1 MIVRMRSADHS
12 DALLDFILEKLLESV
27 PRVRLL
33 RLFLQNPEEQF
44 SIAAIIQRT
53 RLSSPPIRKELAR
66 LVEIGII
73 QKKQNI
79 SFARKKGGG
88 RKKKRA
94 GTPKEETYRARRDFL
109 FFKELRDLV
118 VKSAIASRKTL
129 TRQIKHMGGVKLAI
143 MSGVFINNE
152 NARTD
157 LLIVGDEVNKRRL
170 DAFLS
175 RTESHLGKSLSYT
188 LMDTDEFKYRKTMY
202 DRFLKDILEY
212 PHEKLINRMG
222 L

>member
-1 MIVRMRSADHS
+1 M
-12 DALLDFILEKLLESV
+12 

-53 RLSSPPIRKELAR
+53 RLSPLPIRKELAR
-66 LVEIGII
+66 LAEIGII
-73 QKKQNI
+73 QKKQKTPP
-79 SFARKKGGG
+79 SRKGEK
-88 RKKKRA
+88 RREKKRA
-94 GTPKEETYRARRDFL
+94 SVYKEETYRTRRDFL
-109 FFKELRDLV
+109 FFKELQDLV
-118 VKSAIASRKTL
+118 VKSATASRKAL
-129 TRQIKHMGGVKLAI
+129 ARQIKHLGGVKLAI
-143 MSGVFINNE
+143 ISGVFINNE

-188 LMDTDEFKYRKTMY
+188 LMDMDEFKYRKTMY